1 MLEQLETHQKLP
13 ERQWSTDDFVGK
25 IKKIS
30 GISSPKLT
38 LYRAGNTDICTYC
51 GKPIISGLCWVS
63 GCCFIDGPKGLLI
76 VTRQIFVKMQ
86 LCVLL
91 QRCVRGAKSAS
102 ARLESIEITRH
113 LLLILGNQ
121 LLGKR

>member
-63 GCCFIDGPKGLLI
+63 GCCFIDGPKGLLL

-86 LCVLL
+86 LCASLGDLKQRRKILFVFEPLL
-91 QRCVRGAKSAS
+91 ELELKVPAKHS
-102 ARLESIEITRH
+102 
-113 LLLILGNQ
+113 
-121 LLGKR
+121 